1 MHREELSWQG
11 SCCATPCLD
20 TTFSAKIG
28 GTDVSR
34 KVNAPSSTWLGK
46 RVKLHAETRRVPC
59 ASWEAG
65 KSEKPI
71 GKV

>member
-1 MHREELSWQG
+1 MYREGLSWQG

-20 TTFSAKIG
+20 TTVSARNG

-34 KVNAPSSTWLGK
+34 KVNGSSFTWQGK
-46 RVKLHAETRRVPC
+46 RVKLHAETRGAPC

-65 KSEKPI
+65 KS
-71 GKV
+71 